1 MSVSAATEPAEAD
14 DARESHALA
23 FRIAFAAAV
32 GLTLG
37 EVLGWD
43 FPFLPAML
51 AVQLLSG
58 RGPISVKQG
67 VGFVAVM
74 MAACAFA
81 VLGRPDFCR

>member
-1 MSVSAATEPAEAD
+1 MPVSAATELAEAD
-14 DARESHALA
+14 SARESHALA

-67 VGFVAVM
+67 VAL
-74 MAACAFA
+74 CRCHD
-81 VLGRPDFCR
+81 GRLRLRRFDRPSFCQ

>member
-1 MSVSAATEPAEAD
+1 MSADAVTATLPTQAEQAGE
-14 DARESHALA
+14 AHALA
-23 FRIAFAAAV
+23 FRIAFAAAL

-58 RGPISVKQG
+58 REPLSVKNTE
-67 VGFVAVM
+67 
-74 MAACAFA
+74 
-81 VLGRPDFCR
+81 